1 MGTDSNI
8 FSKISE
14 EGDEE
19 TKELIVKLGE
29 AILVPPEQETHK
41 GTLYFL
47 SNLDQNFPAIVRTFY
62 CYEKCEGKS
71 NETACRV
78 IRDALSK
85 ILVHYYPLAGRLVVG
100 KDQKLAVECTGQ
112 GAVFVEAEANY
123 TLQEVIIDE
132 NRVPHPSIHGKLVY
146 HFAGANDMLGTPPL
160 MAQVTKFKCGGFVL
174 GICVNHTILDGH
186 GAMQFMNS
194 WSKIARGLP
203 LSIRPCLDR
212 SMLRARNPPKIEFPH
227 HEFNEIEY
235 ASKIDEPEIVF
246 KSFIFSPDKIKQIK
260 AKANDECGYAANH
273 SLFVTLSAFVW
284 RARTKALK
292 LHPDHRIKL
301 LLMVDGRSRLNPPL
315 PEGYFGNSVV
325 SAHILCSAREVIEK
339 PLSDTMILVKEAI
352 GMITDKYIRST
363 IDYLEVTRAKSS
375 LAATVFISSW
385 SRLSFN
391 TTDFGWGVPVAYG
404 RTSFP
409 QKEAIIFLAHGADS
423 KSVNVLAGL
432 PAPTMDIFQQL
443 MEI

>member
-1 MGTDSNI
+1 MGTDSNK
-8 FSKISE
+8 FSKFSE
-14 EGDEE
+14 KEDEE

-47 SNLDQNFPAIVRTFY
+47 SNLDQNFPVIVNTFY
-62 CYEKCEGKS
+62 CYKKCEAKS

-100 KDQKLAVECTGQ
+100 TDQKLAVECTGQ

-123 TLQEVIIDE
+123 TLQQVIIDE
-132 NRVPHPSIHGKLVY
+132 NRVPHPSIHEKLVY

-174 GICVNHTILDGH
+174 GVCINHTILDGH

-194 WSKIARGLP
+194 WSEIAWGFP

-212 SMLRARNPPKIEFPH
+212 SIQ
-227 HEFNEIEY
+227 
-235 ASKIDEPEIVF
+235 
-246 KSFIFSPDKIKQIK
+246 DKIKQIK
-260 AKANDECGYAANH
+260 AKADDECGYPANH
-273 SLFVTLSAFVW
+273 SSFETLSAFVW

-292 LHPDHRIKL
+292 LHPDQRIKL
-301 LLMVDGRSRLNPPL
+301 LLAVDGRSRLNPPL
-315 PEGYFGNSVV
+315 PEGYFGNGVV
-325 SAHILCSAREVIEK
+325 FAHVLCSAEEVIEK
-339 PLSDTMILVKEAI
+339 PLSDTMRLVKEAI

-363 IDYLEVTRAKSS
+363 IDYLEVTRARSF
-375 LAATVFISSW
+375 LAATVLISSW

-391 TTDFGWGVPVAYG
+391 TTDFGWGVSVAYG
-404 RTSFP
+404 TTSFP
-409 QKEAIIFLAHGADS
+409 QKEAIFFLAHGAES

-432 PAPTMDIFQQL
+432 PAPSMDIFQQL